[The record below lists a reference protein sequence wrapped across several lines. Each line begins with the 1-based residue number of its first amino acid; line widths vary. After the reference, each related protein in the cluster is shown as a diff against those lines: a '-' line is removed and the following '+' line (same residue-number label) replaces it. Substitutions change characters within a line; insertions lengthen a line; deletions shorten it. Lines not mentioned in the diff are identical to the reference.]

1 MRVVVNDQGEVIGRL
16 DGNVIR
22 NENEE
27 FIYWISGE
35 DVFSPS
41 TYIGKDAQCLSKM
54 LSLAIGEF
62 DGKCCTI
69 HGKLI
74 FEIK

>member
-1 MRVVVNDQGEVIGRL
+1 MRAVVDDQGEVIGEF

-22 NENEE
+22 NENGEVL
-27 FIYWISGE
+27 YLISGE
-35 DVFSPS
+35 DVFSP
-41 TYIGKDAQCLSKM
+41 INKDAQCLSKIPA
-54 LSLAIGEF
+54 LAIGEF